1 MSAKY
6 PKLGNATAKAKQ
18 ARKIYDFIKPAA
30 IDSGEIAHVP
40 VVIVG
45 GGPIGLASAIDLA
58 RHGVRS
64 LIVERSNTVS
74 DGSRAICWAKR
85 TLEIYDRLGTGERM
99 LNKGVIWDTGKVYFG
114 EDREPLFT
122 FDLLPDKEQKMPAFI
137 NLQQFYTEE
146 YCIQALD
153 EIDLA
158 EVRWQNE
165 VIAIDNDT
173 DKVTVTVKTPEGDYK
188 VSCDYLIAADGHR
201 SPSRAFLGL
210 EFEGRTFEDN
220 FLIADV
226 RMKADFPAERRFWF
240 DPPFNPG
247 QTSLMHQQPD
257 DVWRLD
263 FQLGWDIDREEEMK
277 PENVDKKV
285 RAFLGPDAE
294 FDYEWVSIYT
304 FSCLKMTRF
313 VHNRVIFV
321 GDAAHLVSPFG
332 ARGANGGIQDED
344 NLIWKLAYV
353 LNGMAPPALINSYDD
368 ERIHAANE
376 NIRNSSRSTDFMTP
390 KTKTSEAFRDACLE
404 LARDVAFARSF
415 VNSGRLS
422 MPCVLDASPLNTEDE
437 DPFTPKQRP
446 GASCMDAPIL
456 KDGKDAW
463 LINQLG
469 WGFMGLYFA
478 GEGDAFPHSKALADS
493 AIPVEVITVQS
504 GGSTGLTDREGLV
517 TKHYDATPGTFYL
530 IRPDQHVAG
539 RWRTFDVDKVKQ
551 AVRKATGQSV

>member
-6 PKLGNATAKAKQ
+6 PELGNATTKARQ
-18 ARKIYDFIKPAA
+18 VRRSYDFAKPEA
-30 IDSGEIAHVP
+30 IDTGEIEHVP
-40 VVIVG
+40 VLIVG
-45 GGPIGLASAIDLA
+45 GGPIGLAAAIDLA
-58 RHGVRS
+58 GHGIRS

-85 TLEIYDRLGTGERM
+85 TLDIYDRLGTGERM
-99 LNKGVIWDTGKVYFG
+99 LSKGVIWDTGKVFFG
-114 EDREPLFT
+114 EEREPIYT

-137 NLQQFYTEE
+137 NLQQFYPEE
-146 YCIQALD
+146 YCIETLD
-153 EIDLA
+153 GIDLA
-158 EVRWQNE
+158 EIRWQNE
-165 VIAIDNDT
+165 VIAIDNHT
-173 DKVTVTVKTPEGDYK
+173 DKVTVTVMTPEGDYK
-188 VSCDYLIAADGHR
+188 VSCDYMIAADGHR
-201 SPSRAFLGL
+201 SPSRALLGL

-226 RMKADFPAERRFWF
+226 RMKANFPAQRRFWF

-247 QTSLMHQQPD
+247 QTALMHKQPD

-263 FQLGWDIDREEEMK
+263 FQLGWDIDRDEEMK
-277 PENVDKKV
+277 AENVDKKV
-285 RAFLGPDAE
+285 QAFLGADAE

-304 FSCLKMTRF
+304 FSCLKMKRF
-313 VHNRVIFV
+313 VHNRVVFV

-353 LNGMAPPALINSYDD
+353 LKGLAPAALINSYDD
-368 ERIHAANE
+368 ERIHGANE

-390 KTKTSEAFRDACLE
+390 KTKNSEAFRDACLE
-404 LARDVAFARSF
+404 LARDVPFARSF

-422 MPCVLDASPLNTEDE
+422 MPCILDESPLNTEDE
-437 DPFTPKQRP
+437 DQFTPKQRP
-446 GASCMDAPIL
+446 GASCMDAPIS
-456 KDGKDAW
+456 KDGEDAW
-463 LINQLG
+463 LVNQLG

-478 GEGDAFPHSKALADS
+478 EEGDTFAHSEALADS
-493 AIPVEVITVQS
+493 PIPVEVITVQS
-504 GGSTGLTDREGLV
+504 GGSTGIVDVEGLV
-517 TKHYDATPGTFYL
+517 SKHYNAAPGTFYL

-551 AVRKATGQSV
+551 AVLKATAQHA